1 MWKTNPFLLA
11 GVYFG
16 GLLAIFSTVVYSAAY
31 RCEQDGVTVYSDTRC
46 GPNAQQSGEVQN
58 VYPGGLRAGEQQ
70 MLNQAGSRQAA
81 PAAGDSSGSSY
92 GERLK
97 EQNEQRKSEGD
108 KRRIPSN
115 TTSPWR

>member
-1 MWKTNPFLLA
+1 MWKINVLILT
-11 GVYFG
+11 GVCVG
-16 GLLAIFSTVVYSAAY
+16 GLLATFPPAAFSATY

-58 VYPGGLRAGEQQ
+58 VYPGGLRTGEQQ
-70 MLNQAGSRQAA
+70 MLNQAGSRQSA

-92 GERLK
+92 GERLQ

-108 KRRIPSN
+108 KRRIPSKA
-115 TTSPWR
+115 TSPWH